1 MEIKT
6 KIKQLVI
13 ALLNNIE
20 ERKKWLLALSCLV
33 VFFTTYLLILPAFTL
48 DKEEA
53 AEQGGIDMPAVEQS
67 ANTEELAEDSSENE
81 SAVISSGD
89 VEKEESARFYSEDV
103 EKEEVAKPASED
115 SAKDAQT
122 EAAKTDVEEKSADII
137 LENKESDDFS
147 VAVESK
153 DAVLSEDMSVAARE
167 IDQSNKKQKKEYE
180 SLYND
185 ALEAVQKAQEE
196 EGLEKPSDFAFA
208 KFYDISLMDGDDEVE
223 PESAVDVKISF
234 SEELQKE
241 LKVTDPNRLH
251 IVHFAMN
258 KDTGEVTPEVLDTES
273 TDITIENK
281 KVTEAAFTTDSFS
294 VFAVVYTVDFQYEV
308 DGKQY
313 NFSMDGGGFISLKSV
328 VEALKV
334 TDSAE
339 AFVAN
344 IERAEF
350 SNPELVWVGRAES
363 SSTVGEL
370 KNANGLEPEY
380 SAELTIDQIAEID
393 AQTVKAGEWVL
404 ISLKPFTS
412 EETLTVTMNTGE
424 VFVISVTDAMDNTT
438 PYDKGTT
445 FTAYDTRPD
454 GFTINLFD
462 YGPENDLDN
471 GSNNLQD
478 KGWQYNSGINSGHDL
493 KFTAYGKKPSEVKT
507 NGQNVLTMNHFS
519 GTEAA
524 TQGIVDKNLSGGY
537 PNLSGGGE
545 SLGYLFNTTPD
556 GNNKKVY
563 KDVSGL
569 FQKDAD
575 GKYYY
580 DSNVNYAYYD
590 PNQGDSGNFQLSD
603 TFPEEGSD
611 WGVGFFPFS
620 PWDGSKTCI
629 HWNGYCPP
637 RGGSNSSAGYG
648 TDGKYH
654 SEYYYNHHFGMTLE
668 GTFQMSPDGKLNNH
682 DLVFNFSGDDDL
694 WVYIDD
700 VLVLDIGGVHNPV
713 GGSINFRTGAVSVDS
728 AYQVNSV
735 INDSQ
740 KGPAANTTIEQAFAA
755 AGKTW
760 NNEPYADHT
769 IKVFYVERGGC
780 YSNCRMEFNLTR
792 FKDVEFDKKDQY
804 GDPVENA
811 EFSLFKED
819 GTPLVETYIDHED
832 NDTVKYRDY
841 VRYSDENGY
850 VKFDH
855 VPVGTYYIRETAV
868 PEGYIKDE
876 ATYTAKIIVERNDD
890 GTYSV
895 HSYVLRNGEQTEI
908 VRNVKQEDITLSLDK
923 KWKIGE
929 TEVNPTSASAS
940 FKLMRTEITE
950 EPVRTPAVVKLQ
962 DSNGEEL
969 CSNLNI
975 HAGDTIK
982 ISGYM
987 LQTSMCDS
995 APEDDVL
1002 LGSKTI
1008 GTLKTENSVSDDV
1021 TYTVGEEDIVS
1032 SEVILKLNSKSKNDF
1047 DTLPTLSIES
1057 YGTDPDPVTNT
1068 EAIEEFNLPDGGS
1081 WSKSFTEPV
1090 YDEHGRKY
1098 TYYFV
1103 ETSNSEGT
1111 TPIYVD
1117 GNGQVISDPASL
1129 ATNEDTTQ
1137 TIINKLENG
1146 YIEITKNLQKNGA
1159 VSNSLT
1165 GTFYYAVYAAA
1176 DVEDGAPKEGAQAV
1190 HTGSIT
1196 VDEDDNGTHTE
1207 TIRVPVGTYY
1217 VYELTGAGGQPIVD
1231 TSRQRIGQRTYQ
1243 VTGSGTSTEVGVADG
1258 SAAFTNN
1265 YETVEKTA
1273 TKSWSD
1279 NEDHPTIYFKL
1290 FYISRGEDAEHGSVI
1305 EFVEVDGAE
1314 IKELSGLTSVTWNDL
1329 PKYDANGE
1337 EYEYVVKEYIKVD
1350 GQYVATAPDGYV
1362 KSEHG
1367 LTVNNTKSEGYDPK
1381 TQYVGTKTWEDTAN
1395 NGATRP
1401 DSIHVDLYANG
1412 GKIEDE
1418 DCVAQWVKGT
1428 GDEANVWTYTFSD
1441 LPVFDENGVYI
1452 KYTAVETPV
1461 SGYTPGETTQQETTY
1476 SVISGSVDG
1485 NIERVT
1491 SCRDLDITLDSET
1504 DLAYVVIKKSAKKHL
1519 IWTQRPISQAEKN
1532 RIYAD
1537 INQVSG
1543 FIGELSDSTV
1553 EFASGLPAE
1562 HEFFHGTVT
1571 TSKKSDKVMHVEFA
1585 NHQTWAQ
1592 LCYGSYKYNYDPGR
1606 TDFINS
1612 LVTTEVSALKSWQD
1626 SDGQT
1631 MTPLEGTTVTF
1642 DLYANGEQQYKPVVL
1657 NGKVDVSE
1665 LSDDEEEAKTQELNA
1680 EAIEANAYEKEAWQ
1694 AYWGNLPT
1702 HNAAGEEI
1710 TYTVKESTVPGF
1722 ENMNPDGVS
1731 SGGTIINK
1739 QIVTEIH
1746 ILKKG
1751 ENEEPLTGAKF
1762 RLDQYNDS
1770 GNIVIKS
1777 WGPEEVSSEQGKEG
1791 TLTFEGLGIGKY
1803 TLVETDCPDGY
1814 VKISDDPEFE
1824 VVQNEDGTLKV
1835 QFTNTEEVTYDA
1847 ESSTFNVVNTPGAAL
1862 PNTGGSGIT
1871 LIYLLGF
1878 MLTVLAGAGLIL
1890 RKKGSE
1896 KA

>member
-6 KIKQLVI
+6 KFKQLITV
-13 ALLNNIE
+13 LLSNIQ
-20 ERKKWLLALSCLV
+20 ERKKWILALSCLV

-53 AEQGGIDMPAVEQS
+53 AEQGGVDVPGVEQS
-67 ANTEELAEDSSENE
+67 VDADNTAEDLTVNE
-81 SAVISSGD
+81 P
-89 VEKEESARFYSEDV
+89 
-103 EKEEVAKPASED
+103 AK
-115 SAKDAQT
+115 
-122 EAAKTDVEEKSADII
+122 AAKKETNKSDAKKKSADVI
-137 LENKESDDFS
+137 LENDESDDFV

-153 DAVLSEDMSVAARE
+153 DAVLSEDMSVAVRE
-167 IDQSNKKQKKEYE
+167 IDQSDKKQKKEYE

-208 KFYDISLMDGDDEVE
+208 KFYDISLMDGTEEVQ
-223 PESAVDVKISF
+223 PGSAVDVKISF

-241 LKVTDPNRLH
+241 LKVTDSGKIH
-251 IVHFAMN
+251 IVHFAVDE
-258 KDTGEVTPEVLDTES
+258 DTGEVTPEVLDTES
-273 TDITIENK
+273 TDITVENK
-281 KVTEAAFTTDSFS
+281 KVTEAAFKTESFS
-294 VFAVVYTVDFQYEV
+294 VFALVYTVDFKYDV
-308 DGKQY
+308 NGKQY
-313 NFSMDGGGFISLKSV
+313 EFSMDGGGVISLKAV

-334 TDSAE
+334 TDNAE
-339 AFVAN
+339 EFVAN
-344 IERAEF
+344 IEKAEF
-350 SNPELVWVGRAES
+350 SNPELVWVGKADS
-363 SSTVGEL
+363 DTTIGEL
-370 KNANGLEPEY
+370 KKENELEPEY
-380 SAELTIDQIAEID
+380 SADLTKEQIVEID

-404 ISLKPFTS
+404 ISLKPFSS

-424 VFVISVTDAMDNTT
+424 VFVINVTDAMDLTQ
-438 PYDKGTT
+438 PYSKGET

-462 YGPENDLDN
+462 YGPEENLDH
-471 GSNNLQD
+471 GDNNLKD
-478 KGWQYNSGINSGHDL
+478 KGWQYNSGINSNHTL
-493 KFTAYGKKPSEVKT
+493 KFTAYGKKPSEVQT
-507 NGQNVLTMNHFS
+507 NGRNVLTMNHFS
-519 GTEAA
+519 GTDAA

-545 SLGYLFNTTPD
+545 SLAYLFNTTPD

-563 KDVSGL
+563 QDVSGL

-590 PNQGDSGNFQLSD
+590 PSQGNSGNFQLSD

-611 WGVGFFPFS
+611 WGVGFFPFNE
-620 PWDGSKTCI
+620 WNGSKNCI
-629 HWNGYCPP
+629 HWNGYCPATSGNNNG
-637 RGGSNSSAGYG
+637 R
-648 TDGKYH
+648 
-654 SEYYYNHHFGMTLE
+654 YYYNHHFGMTLE
-668 GTFQMSPDGKLNNH
+668 GTFQLTPDGKLNDK

-700 VLVLDIGGVHNPV
+700 VLVLDIGGIHNPV
-713 GGSINFRTGAVSVDS
+713 GGSINFRTGAVKVDS

-740 KGPAANTTIEQAFAA
+740 SGPAANTTIAAAFAA

-760 NNEPYADHT
+760 NNEPYAEHT
-769 IKVFYVERGGC
+769 IKVFYMERGGC

-804 GDPVENA
+804 GDPIENA
-811 EFSLFKED
+811 EFRLFKED
-819 GTPLVETYIDHED
+819 GTPLVETYVDHDD

-841 VRYSDENGY
+841 VRYSDEDGY

-855 VPVGTYYIRETAV
+855 VPVGTYYIRETNV

-876 ATYTAKIIVERNDD
+876 ATYTAKIIVEKNND

-908 VRNVKQEDITLSLDK
+908 VRNIKQEDITLELDK
-923 KWKIGE
+923 KWKVGE

-940 FKLMRTEITE
+940 FQLMRVKIVEESHTEPGTK
-950 EPVRTPAVVKLQ
+950 TPAVVKLQ
-962 DSNGEEL
+962 DKNGNSL
-969 CSNLNI
+969 CSDLSINI
-975 HAGDTIK
+975 GDTIR
-982 ISGYM
+982 ISNY
-987 LQTSMCDS
+987 
-995 APEDDVL
+995 L
-1002 LGSKTI
+1002 LNVDNYPWNATDTIVTESGKEI
-1008 GTLKTENSVSDDV
+1008 GTLHSWNNYGNRQSDGPID
-1021 TYTVGEEDIVS
+1021 YTVQESDAASGV
-1032 SEVILKLNSKSKNDF
+1032 VILKTSGKNASDF
-1047 DTLPTLSIES
+1047 TRKPQLSLHSE
-1057 YGTDPDPVTNT
+1057 GPEPDPVTV
-1068 EAIEEFNLPDGGS
+1068 IEERPVTEPVETFDLPDDGS
-1081 WSKSFTEPV
+1081 WSKSFTKPV

-1111 TPIYVD
+1111 APVYVD

-1129 ATNEDTTQ
+1129 ATSESTTQ
-1137 TIINKLENG
+1137 TIINKIENG
-1146 YIEITKNLQKNGA
+1146 SIEITKNLQKNGVA
-1159 VSNSLT
+1159 SNSLT
-1165 GTFYYAVYAAA
+1165 GTFYYAVYAEA
-1176 DVEDGAPKEGAQAV
+1176 DVENGVPKDGAQAIS
-1190 HTGSIT
+1190 TGSIT
-1196 VDEDDNGTHTE
+1196 VEEGDNGTHTE
-1207 TIRVPVGTYY
+1207 TIQVPVGTYY
-1217 VYELTGAGGQPIVD
+1217 VYELTGEGGQPIVD

-1243 VTGSGTSTEVGVADG
+1243 VTGSGTSTEVGVEDG

-1265 YETVEKTA
+1265 YETTEKTA

-1279 NEDHPTIYFKL
+1279 NEDHPTIYFEL
-1290 FYISRGEDAEHGSVI
+1290 FYISRSLDEEHGSVI
-1305 EFVEVDGAE
+1305 EFVAVDGAE
-1314 IKELSGLTSVTWNDL
+1314 IKELSGITSVTWDDL

-1337 EYEYVVKEYIKVD
+1337 EYDYIVKEYIKVD

-1367 LTVNNTKSEGYDPK
+1367 LTVNNSKSEGYDPK
-1381 TQYVGTKTWEDTAN
+1381 TQYVGTKTWVDTAN

-1401 DSIHVDLYANG
+1401 DSLHVDLYANG
-1412 GKIEDE
+1412 VKIEDE
-1418 DCVAQWVKGT
+1418 DCVAQWTKGT

-1461 SGYTPGETTQQETTY
+1461 PGYIPGPTTQQQTTY
-1476 SVISGSVDG
+1476 SMISGTVDG

-1504 DLAYVVIKKSAKKHL
+1504 DLAYVVIKKSAKRHL

-1553 EFASGLPAE
+1553 EFVSGLPAE

-1585 NHQTWAQ
+1585 NHETWAQ

-1612 LVTTEVSALKSWQD
+1612 LVTTDVSAMKSWQD
-1626 SDGQT
+1626 SAGQT
-1631 MTPLEGTTVTF
+1631 MTPVEGTTVTF
-1642 DLYANGEQQYKPVVL
+1642 DLYANGVQQYKPVVL
-1657 NGKVDVSE
+1657 NGKVDVTEVSE
-1665 LSDDEEEAKTQELNA
+1665 DPEEAKSQEVNA
-1680 EAIEANAYEKEAWQ
+1680 EAIAANAYEKEAWQ

-1722 ENMNPDGVS
+1722 ENMNPDGVPS
-1731 SGGTIINK
+1731 EGTITNK

-1751 ENEEPLTGAKF
+1751 VNDQPLTGAKF
-1762 RLDQYNDS
+1762 RLDQYDENR
-1770 GNIVIKS
+1770 NVVIKS
-1777 WGPEEVSSEQGKEG
+1777 WGPEEVSTEQGKEG
-1791 TLTFEGLGIGKY
+1791 TLTFEGLSIGKY
-1803 TLVETDCPDGY
+1803 TLVETDSPDGY

-1847 ESSTFNVVNTPGAAL
+1847 DSSTFNVVNTPGAAL
-1862 PNTGGSGIT
+1862 PNTGGVGTTVFYI
-1871 LIYLLGF
+1871 LG
-1878 MLTVLAGAGLIL
+1878 VILIL
-1890 RKKGSE
+1890 GSGMIFW
-1896 KA
+1896 KRRRTN